1 MNKYEV
7 LYILDSKLDDAAKDA
22 QIEKYK
28 SVVETAGGTVEG
40 VDKWGNKKLA
50 YEIDFKSEGFYVLMN
65 FTAPAELPQELERQ
79 MRIADEVM
87 RFIVVRK

>member
-7 LYILDSKLDDAAKDA
+7 LYILDAKLDDAAKEA

-28 SVVETAGGTVEG
+28 AVVEAAGGSVEG
-40 VDKWGNKKLA
+40 VDKWGVRKLA
-50 YEIDFKSEGFYVLMN
+50 YEINYKSEGYYVLMN
-65 FTAPAELPQELERQ
+65 FTANAELPSELERQ
-79 MRIADEVM
+79 MRIADEVI

>member
-7 LYILDSKLDDAAKDA
+7 LYILDAKLDDATKEA

-28 SVVETAGGTVEG
+28 AVVEAAGGSVEG
-40 VDKWGNKKLA
+40 VDKWGVRKLA
-50 YEIDFKSEGFYVLMN
+50 YEINYKSEGYYVLMN
-65 FTAPAELPQELERQ
+65 FTANAELPSELERQ
-79 MRIADEVM
+79 MRIADEVI